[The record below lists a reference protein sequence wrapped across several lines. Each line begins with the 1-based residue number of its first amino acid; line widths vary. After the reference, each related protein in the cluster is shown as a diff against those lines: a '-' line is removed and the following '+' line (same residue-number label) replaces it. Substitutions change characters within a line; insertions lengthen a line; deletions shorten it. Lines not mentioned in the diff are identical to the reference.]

1 MKDIYAGKIYS
12 SRHEAFNQSARSRQA
27 LFYTMITDPCTD
39 DQLEWTF
46 QEISKIWLVTK
57 KDKMDNNSYC
67 WTVILA
73 ETFIEIYSNF
83 FQISTTEALGFIRQT
98 PLHKKGCLKEFMEI
112 VNQESDEESD

>member
-1 MKDIYAGKIYS
+1 
-12 SRHEAFNQSARSRQA
+12 
-27 LFYTMITDPCTD
+27 MITDPFTD

-73 ETFIEIYSNF
+73 ETFIKIYSNF
-83 FQISTTEALGFIRQT
+83 FQISKTEALGCIRQT
-98 PLHKKGCLKEFMEI
+98 LLHKKDHLKEFMENG
-112 VNQESDEESD
+112 NQDSDEESD